1 MPLPQ
6 IVTPTYELELPSN
19 GKKIKYRPFLVK
31 EEKILILALESGDQ
45 KEISRAVLDVI
56 TNCIITKGIKVKT
69 LPIFDI
75 EYLFLNIRAKSIGE
89 TIELDI
95 TCGDDGVTKVSHEVP
110 IDDIKVVKSVDHNPV
125 IQLTNELKLKMK
137 YPEFDDFLEKN
148 FDMGTNDS
156 KYESTLKTICSC
168 VECIYNEATE
178 ECWYASDYTE
188 KELKEYI
195 ENQLTSKHYK
205 QVKTFFDTIP
215 KLKYEFTVTNP
226 NTGVENPIVLEG
238 LADFFA

>member
-6 IVTPTYELELPSN
+6 IVTPTYELVLPSN
-19 GKKIKYRPFLVK
+19 DKKIKYRPFLVK
-31 EEKILILALESGDQ
+31 EEKILILALESGDP

-56 TNCIITKGIKVKT
+56 TNCILTKGIKVKT

-75 EYLFLNIRAKSIGE
+75 EYIFLNIRAKSIGE
-89 TIELDI
+89 VIDI
-95 TCGDDGVTKVSHEVP
+95 VVTCGDDGVTEVNYEVP
-110 IDDIKVVKSVDHNPV
+110 IDEIQVVKSEDHNP
-125 IQLTNELKLKMK
+125 IIELSSDIKLKMK

-148 FDMGTNDS
+148 FDLGINNS

-168 VECIYNEATE
+168 IDCIYNESTE

-188 KELKEYI
+188 KELEDYI
-195 ENQLTSKHYK
+195 ENQLSSKHYK
-205 QVKTFFDTIP
+205 QIKKFFDTIP
-215 KLKYEFTVTNP
+215 KLSYEFTVVNP
-226 NTGVENPIVLEG
+226 KTKVENPVKLEG

>member
-6 IVTPTYELELPSN
+6 IATPTYELELPSN

-56 TNCIITKGIKVKT
+56 TNCILSKGIKVKS

-89 TIELDI
+89 TIDLII
-95 TCGDDGVTKVSHEVP
+95 TCGDDGVTEVQHEVP
-110 IDDIKVVKSVDHNPV
+110 IDDIKVTKSKEHNQ
-125 IQLTNELKLKMK
+125 IIDLTDDLKLKLK
-137 YPEFDDFLEKN
+137 YPEFDEFLEKN
-148 FDMGTNDS
+148 FDLGITDS
-156 KYESTLKTICSC
+156 KFDSTLKTICAC
-168 VECIYNEATE
+168 VDCIYNKE
-178 ECWYASDYTE
+178 ECWYASDYSP
-188 KELKEYI
+188 KELEEYI
-195 ENQLTSKHYK
+195 ENQLTSKQYK
-205 QVKTFFDTIP
+205 QIKKFFDTIP
-215 KLKYEFTVTNP
+215 KLTYEFTVTNP
-226 NTGVENPIVLEG
+226 KTGVENHVKLEG